1 MYRYRNKQFEDL
13 GNFARALRWR
23 KPQWR
28 LKIRIELFIPSRF
41 LCGRGAVFYFGRI
54 RRVY

>member
-1 MYRYRNKQFEDL
+1 MYRYRNKQFEGL

-28 LKIRIELFIPSRF
+28 LKIRI
-41 LCGRGAVFYFGRI
+41 
-54 RRVY
+54 